1 MSTPTDPER
10 QPSAEEI
17 LGTPPKTNELDAA
30 LARPARRG
38 RSFSSTMLLVLGVLV
53 AVGFVGGL
61 LLGRATAPDASAL
74 PAGFPD
80 GANLPGGATG
90 ADGAFPSGGF
100 TAGTI
105 RSVDGDTLTIETVDG
120 QTVEVRTSGGTDVQ
134 VTSKGSV
141 DELAEGDTVVVQGK
155 EQNDGSLD
163 ATNITEGGLG
173 SGGGFPGA
181 PSSSG

>member
-10 QPSAEEI
+10 EPSAEEI
-17 LGTPPKTNELDAA
+17 LGTPPKTNELDVA
-30 LARPARRG
+30 LARPARHG
-38 RSFSSTMLLVLGVLV
+38 RSFSSTILLVLGVLV

-61 LLGRATAPDASAL
+61 LLGRATAPDASAF
-74 PAGFPD
+74 PADFPD
-80 GANLPGGATG
+80 GGNLPGDATG
-90 ADGAFPSGGF
+90 AFPAGGF

-105 RSVDGDTLTIETVDG
+105 RSVDGDMLTIETVDG